1 MAQKAAKEK
10 ERVKMEARE
19 TTKVNRREKV
29 LHGPIPLHGTPHG
42 TRMMGIGTIGTR
54 VVGTTKTPRVKAKV
68 AKAKTLKVKARVK
81 VRR

>member
-1 MAQKAAKEK
+1 M

-19 TTKVNRREKV
+19 TTKANRREKV
-29 LHGPIPLHGTPHG
+29 RVGPTPHHGTVDG
-42 TRMMGIGTIGTR
+42 TRMIGTRMIGTR

-68 AKAKTLKVKARVK
+68 AKAKNLKVRARVR

>member
-29 LHGPIPLHGTPHG
+29 LHGPIPRHGTTHG
-42 TRMMGIGTIGTR
+42 TRTIGIRMIGTR

-68 AKAKTLKVKARVK
+68 AKAKTLKVKARVR

>member
-29 LHGPIPLHGTPHG
+29 LHGPTSLHGTPDG
-42 TRMMGIGTIGTR
+42 TRMMGIGTIGTG

-68 AKAKTLKVKARVK
+68 AKAKTLKAKARVR